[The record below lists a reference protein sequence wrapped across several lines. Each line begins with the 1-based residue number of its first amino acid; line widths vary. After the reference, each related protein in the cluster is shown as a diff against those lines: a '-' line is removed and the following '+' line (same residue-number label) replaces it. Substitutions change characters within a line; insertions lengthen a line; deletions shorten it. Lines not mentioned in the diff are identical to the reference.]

1 MATSYDEVYTIF
13 LNKITD
19 FDLPTMTD
27 DELSDYCYDVFK
39 SALTKLY
46 ASNIRYENIDDEEM
60 EFIEDLTSVEV
71 EILANQMTVEWID
84 RKLKTAQLLN
94 MYVGT
99 KDDNMNSQANHIKQL
114 ISLKNDT
121 RADISSLMN
130 FNEWSKWDGM
140 M

>member
-19 FDLPTMTD
+19 FDLPAMTNA
-27 DELSDYCYDVFK
+27 ELWDYCTDIFK

-46 ASNIRYENIDDEEM
+46 STNIKYENIDDRYE
-60 EFIEDLTSVEV
+60 EFIDDLTNVEI

-114 ISLKNDT
+114 ISLKNDV

-130 FNEWSKWDGM
+130 FNEWSNWDGM